1 VTSILI
7 DLAKCTHEKQKK
19 TPILMASYLWMY
31 ESFYTFCVDF
41 FCYLLIRKGHDLF
54 NEFNRRYVFSFD
66 EVQGV
71 NTATKLKFLKCHKLE
86 IFERPQDRKLRNDI
100 AHHSFVLDTSG
111 VLKVNDKNVDIAERN
126 KDLLNFI
133 ISILQVY
140 EDCRKKV

>member
-1 VTSILI
+1 
-7 DLAKCTHEKQKK
+7 
-19 TPILMASYLWMY
+19 MASYLWMY